1 MTCKALAVILNIRR
15 LVEKLS
21 IFVLFFTMFS
31 SAISFLRTLL
41 TLNVPN
47 PRDQAEVVVHK
58 YSSK

>member
-1 MTCKALAVILNIRR
+1 MTCKALAVILNIRL

-41 TLNVPN
+41 TLNVSN
-47 PRDQAEVVVHK
+47 PRDRAEVVVHK